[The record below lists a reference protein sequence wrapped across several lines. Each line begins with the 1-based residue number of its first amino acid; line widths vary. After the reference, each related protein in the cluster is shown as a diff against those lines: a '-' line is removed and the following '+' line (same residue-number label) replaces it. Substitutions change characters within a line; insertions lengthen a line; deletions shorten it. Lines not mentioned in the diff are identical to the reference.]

1 MVLLDL
7 GLGPSLAPSW
17 APFGVAVVMLLAL
30 ALLWF
35 SMRRHLKINERNE
48 QSAEVGAPQSPPSPA
63 ER

>member
-7 GLGPSLAPSW
+7 GLGSALAPGW
-17 APFGVAVVMLLAL
+17 APLGVAVVMLVAL

-48 QSAEVGAPQSPPSPA
+48 EATQTHAAESPHSPA
-63 ER
+63 DL